1 MNTVAPG
8 QSGKGSEAARSGFA
22 MKFGSI
28 AMALSV
34 VVLAVGL
41 GIAGSSLW
49 VSGSFKDTS
58 EDSATLMLSMRHQ
71 VTADMYHDTLRGVV
85 FRAMYALLN
94 NDANMVKDTKTELTD
109 YSKDFRAEIDAQKT
123 LDLPPQ
129 VRSAIDGLSAPL
141 DDYIAGAADVVDT
154 AVAGKADD
162 AKAKLPGFD
171 DKFKALEGKMDAA
184 SDAIQKYNDQL
195 TARAVSVAQS
205 ADIANWGGVAATI
218 ILAVAMLLLSRRFV
232 SKPLADA
239 TANLSRLADGDLD
252 VEVNRKQ
259 GIAEIGEIARVM
271 QVFRDALSG
280 RAELASVA
288 DAAAQT
294 NTQRVEQTS
303 ALNTD
308 LSDVVGAAILGDF
321 SRRIAIKY
329 ADPELNTLAQSVNNL
344 VETVDRGVSETGHV
358 LSALADADL
367 TKRMNGQYAGALA
380 RLKED
385 TNAVGDK
392 LADVVSQLRGTSRTL
407 KTATGEILAGAND
420 LSERTTKQAATIE
433 ETSATM
439 EQLASTVAQ
448 NAKRAK
454 EASNNAEEVTNT
466 AEAGGRVM
474 VAANEAMERITAS
487 SGKISNIIGLIDDIA
502 FQTNLLALNASV
514 EAARAGDAGKG
525 FAVVAVEVRRLAQ
538 SAASASS
545 EVKALI
551 EQSGTEVAGGS
562 KLVAE
567 AAGKLEAML
576 EGARKNHELLS
587 GIARES
593 GEQAAAIEEVN
604 VAVRTLDEM
613 TQHNAALVEQTNA
626 AIEQTEAQAAEL
638 DKIVDIFTITDA
650 SERGPKAIIAKG
662 TPKERVKHAAKSYLS
677 EGNAAVDKDWEEF

>member
-1 MNTVAPG
+1 MNKAMPEEAGEGRTARG
-8 QSGKGSEAARSGFA
+8 FSMRFGTAALILSG
-22 MKFGSI
+22 
-28 AMALSV
+28 

-41 GIAGSSLW
+41 GVAGSCLW
-49 VSGSFKDTS
+49 VSSDFKS
-58 EDSATLMLSMRHQ
+58 SSADSSTLMSAMRNQ

-85 FRAMYALLN
+85 FRTLYAAVN
-94 NDANMVKDTKTELTD
+94 NDAAMVKDAQKEIID
-109 YSKDFRAEIDAQKT
+109 YSADFRQAIEAQKP
-123 LDLPPQ
+123 LNLPPD
-129 VRSAIDGLSAPL
+129 VRTAIDGLAAPL
-141 DDYIAGAADVVDT
+141 DDYIKAASAVVDK
-154 AVAGKADD
+154 AVSGDLD
-162 AKAKLPGFD
+162 GAKASLPGFD
-171 DKFKALEGKMDAA
+171 EKFKALEGKMDAT
-184 SDAIQKYNDQL
+184 SDSIQTFNGQIESRSVGV
-195 TARAVSVAQS
+195 ART
-205 ADIANWGGVAATI
+205 ADIANWGGLVVTL
-218 ILAVAMLLLSRRFV
+218 ILAGAMAFFSRLFVAR
-232 SKPLADA
+232 PLAEA
-239 TANLSRLADGDLD
+239 TAGLGKLADGDLD
-252 VEVNRKQ
+252 VSVEKTQLITELGELSRTV
-259 GIAEIGEIARVM
+259 EI
-271 QVFRDALSG
+271 FRDAIRGRLEMSG
-280 RAELASVA
+280 LAER
-288 DAAAQT
+288 AAAT
-294 NTQRVEQTS
+294 NKARVEETN

-321 SRRIAIKY
+321 SKRVSVRY
-329 ADPELNTLAQSVNNL
+329 ADAELNTLAQSVNNL
-344 VETVDRGVSETGHV
+344 VETVDRGISETGEV
-358 LSALADADL
+358 LSALANTDL

-380 RLKED
+380 RLKDD

-392 LADVVSQLRGTSRTL
+392 LADVVRQLRGTSRSL

-439 EQLASTVAQ
+439 EQLANTVVQ
-448 NAKRAK
+448 NANRAQ
-454 EASNNAEEVTNT
+454 EASIKAQEVSNT
-466 AEAGGRVM
+466 AEAGGKVM
-474 VAANEAMERITAS
+474 IAANDAMERITAS

-551 EQSGTEVAGGS
+551 EQSGTEVASGS

-576 EGARKNHELLS
+576 DGARKNHELLA

-593 GEQAAAIEEVN
+593 REQAAAIEEVN

-638 DKIVDIFTITDA
+638 DKVVDIFTIA
-650 SERGPKAIIAKG
+650 EAGEHVVKAMPKDIKG
-662 TPKERVKHAAKSYLS
+662 IKDRVKHAAKSYLVD
-677 EGNAAVDKDWEEF
+677 GNAAVDKDWEEF